1 MAARRGEIW
10 RISLS
15 PVAGHEQ
22 AGDRPALI
30 VSDDRFNASAAG
42 LVIVVPLTRTQRAI
56 PSHVPIDPPDGGV
69 RERSH
74 AMCEQVR
81 AVSVERLREGPWG
94 PPVSSTTLR
103 EVERRLRLLLA
114 LDQDEARSSG

>member
-1 MAARRGEIW
+1 MVARRGEVW
-10 RISLS
+10 RISLD

-30 VSDDRFNASAAG
+30 VSDDRLNASAAG
-42 LVIVVPLTRTQRAI
+42 LVIVVPLSRTRRDI
-56 PSHVPIDPPDGGV
+56 PSHVEVRAPEGGV
-69 RERSH
+69 RETSY

-81 AVSVERLREGPWG
+81 AISVERLRDGPWG
-94 PPVSSTTLR
+94 AQISAPLMS

-114 LDQDEARSSG
+114 L

>member
-10 RISLS
+10 RISLD

-30 VSDDRFNASAAG
+30 VSDDRLNASAAG
-42 LVIVVPLTRTQRAI
+42 LVIVVPLTRTDRAI
-56 PSHVPIDPPDGGV
+56 PWHVEIEPPEGGV
-69 RERSH
+69 RDRSF

-81 AVSVERLREGPWG
+81 AISVERLREGPWG
-94 PPVSSTTLR
+94 SVLSSALMA
-103 EVERRLRLLLA
+103 EVERRLRLLLQ
-114 LDQDEARSSG
+114 L

>member
-10 RISLS
+10 RISLD

-30 VSDDRFNASAAG
+30 VSDDRLNASAAG
-42 LVIVVPLTRTQRAI
+42 LVVVVPLTRTRRNV
-56 PSHVPIDPPDGGV
+56 PSHVEIRPHEGGV
-69 RERSH
+69 RGTSY

-81 AVSVERLREGPWG
+81 AVSIERLRQGPWG
-94 PPVSSTTLR
+94 APISADLMG
-103 EVERRLRLLLA
+103 EVERRLRLLLG
-114 LDQDEARSSG
+114 L